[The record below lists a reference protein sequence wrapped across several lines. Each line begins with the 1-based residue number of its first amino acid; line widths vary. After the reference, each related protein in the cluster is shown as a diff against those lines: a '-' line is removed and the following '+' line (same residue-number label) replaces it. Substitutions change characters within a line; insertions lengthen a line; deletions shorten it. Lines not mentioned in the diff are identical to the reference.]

1 MTKRCVCGRS
11 KEYPICDGSHKV
23 KQDTSSEVSKGLR
36 DQVDEVLFDLGK
48 EIKILRIDKDNL
60 ILDIPY
66 KKYVDRLV
74 GLLKQD
80 N

>member
-11 KEYPICDGSHKV
+11 KDYPVCDGSHKI
-23 KQDTSSEVSKGLR
+23 KQKEVDISQKELR
-36 DQVDEVLFDLGK
+36 NQIDEILFDLGK
-48 EIKILRIDKDNL
+48 EIKILKVDKDNL

-74 GLLKQD
+74 SLLK
-80 N
+80 